1 MNTLRKIDYEREL
14 SDANEDDLPGFIR
27 PLFRDYKGVGAFG
40 RWLHA
45 KRPVEFRRAY
55 AEAAEA
61 RGMKRTKEGMGMGA
75 HASRKAKAKL

>member
-55 AEAAEA
+55 AEAAET
-61 RGMKRTKEGMGMGA
+61 RGMRRTKDGMGKGA
-75 HASRKAKAKL
+75 HESRKAKL